1 MDTTSNALSI
11 ILHQLAKHPEAQ
23 AKLRQEILDAQNGGD
38 LSYDHLIDLPYL
50 DAVCRETLRVYV
62 PHTFFHPSLHTHDQ
76 PAVFLLPRSDS
87 GSMLFLLPS
96 VADHSLT
103 QHG

>member
-50 DAVCRETLRVYV
+50 DAVCRETLRLYAPVQM
-62 PHTFFHPSLHTHDQ
+62 S
-76 PAVFLLPRSDS
+76 PR
-87 GSMLFLLPS
+87 M
-96 VADHSLT
+96 
-103 QHG
+103 